1 MRRGA
6 RQPAGTPIPLSPRLI
21 RRAPAGL
28 PSGRDNK
35 GRARVVGNAL
45 PLYQECRHP
54 AKVGGDRAPTRYL
67 ANPAPIAPAE
77 PPRQR
82 DRLSPRRTPAVLTRQ
97 FALGRSL
104 RQSQIAFQD
113 LIAKFSAPDPRGA
126 STASA
131 GPVQY
136 HHAHQPPPQHQ
147 QHQPLYSQPP
157 VEIPRKRPLA
167 PDVSTPTGRLLQP
180 RPPNTYPADAAA
192 AASSMLHQGAAGPT
206 YIMSPTMGAEGTSKK
221 RRGRPTKAEAQARAA
236 EAAARGEPYPPPK
249 TGKRAS
255 MASALSSSSGGADA
269 PGTGASTAAGTRS
282 PGTPGPVGGT
292 VGGSGA
298 AARSERE
305 QMSVSMM
312 MTAPTGERGLGEMG
326 STDTASKR
334 RKPSLD
340 VPVSP
345 SAKEDVSESA
355 GGAVSSPT
363 KAGAQLHE
371 GRRDTLLTQGSPT
384 AVSTISSPGEE
395 RERETPREPSEE
407 YKRRATPHSFKD
419 TVGI

>member
-1 MRRGA
+1 MEPSRDLPWAEHEKVYLLAEIIKAAPVSSETLFHFIRNAGI
-6 RQPAGTPIPLSPRLI
+6 QPKWAEI
-21 RRAPAGL
+21 
-28 PSGRDNK
+28 
-35 GRARVVGNAL
+35 AL
-45 PLYQECRHP
+45 PQ
-54 AKVGGDRAPTRYL
+54 
-67 ANPAPIAPAE
+67 
-77 PPRQR
+77 
-82 DRLSPRRTPAVLTRQ
+82 
-97 FALGRSL
+97 GRSL

-113 LIAKFSAPDPRGA
+113 LITKFSAPDPRGP

-136 HHAHQPPPQHQ
+136 HRAHQPHLQHQ
-147 QHQPLYSQPP
+147 QHQPPYSQPP

-180 RPPNTYPADAAA
+180 RPPNAYPADAA

-249 TGKRAS
+249 TGKRA
-255 MASALSSSSGGADA
+255 
-269 PGTGASTAAGTRS
+269 
-282 PGTPGPVGGT
+282 
-292 VGGSGA
+292 
-298 AARSERE
+298 
-305 QMSVSMM
+305 MM
-312 MTAPTGERGLGEMG
+312 MTAPIGERGYDETG
-326 STDTASKR
+326 SAETAERNKP
-334 RKPSLD
+334 RKSSLD

-345 SAKEDVSESA
+345 SAKEEVSESV

-363 KAGAQLHE
+363 KAGAQLSG

>member
-1 MRRGA
+1 MEPSRDIPWAEHEKVYLLAEIMKAAPVSSETLFHFIRNAGI
-6 RQPAGTPIPLSPRLI
+6 QPKWSEI
-21 RRAPAGL
+21 
-28 PSGRDNK
+28 
-35 GRARVVGNAL
+35 AL
-45 PLYQECRHP
+45 PQ
-54 AKVGGDRAPTRYL
+54 
-67 ANPAPIAPAE
+67 
-77 PPRQR
+77 
-82 DRLSPRRTPAVLTRQ
+82 
-97 FALGRSL
+97 
-104 RQSQIAFQD
+104 AFQD
-113 LIAKFSAPDPRGA
+113 LIAQFSAPDPRGA
-126 STASA
+126 AASA

-136 HHAHQPPPQHQ
+136 HLAHQPPVQHQ

-192 AASSMLHQGAAGPT
+192 ASMLQGAAGPT

-269 PGTGASTAAGTRS
+269 PGTGGSTGAGTRS
-282 PGTPGPVGGT
+282 PGTPGPVGGA

-298 AARSERE
+298 TARSERE

-312 MTAPTGERGLGEMG
+312 MATPAGERSLRETG
-326 STDTASKR
+326 SVEANERKKR
-334 RKPSLD
+334 VRQSSLD

-345 SAKEDVSESA
+345 SAKDEVSESA

-363 KAGAQLHE
+363 KAGAQAPE
-371 GRRDTLLTQGSPT
+371 GRRDTLLTQGSPA
-384 AVSTISSPGEE
+384 AVSMTSSPGEE
-395 RERETPREPSEE
+395 RERETPREASEE
-407 YKRRATPHSFKD
+407 YRRRATPHSFKD